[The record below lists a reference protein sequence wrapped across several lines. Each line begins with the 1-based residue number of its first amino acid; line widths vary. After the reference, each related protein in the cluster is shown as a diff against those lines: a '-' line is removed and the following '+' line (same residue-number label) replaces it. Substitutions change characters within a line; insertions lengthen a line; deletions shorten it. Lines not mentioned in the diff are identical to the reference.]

1 MGGHLEIA
9 RLLLLRLFPQSDD
22 DHAEQTDDDVKIGLD
37 AKQSLVRDLPRIQR
51 TRRLINDAILSSVL
65 QKQETT
71 ARILLK
77 YRANVEQRDAKGDTL
92 LITAIRAKD
101 INMVR
106 LLLDF
111 GADVNNPDID
121 GLLPYDVAFE
131 HGGNE
136 KWSDI
141 L

>member
-1 MGGHLEIA
+1 VGGHLEIA